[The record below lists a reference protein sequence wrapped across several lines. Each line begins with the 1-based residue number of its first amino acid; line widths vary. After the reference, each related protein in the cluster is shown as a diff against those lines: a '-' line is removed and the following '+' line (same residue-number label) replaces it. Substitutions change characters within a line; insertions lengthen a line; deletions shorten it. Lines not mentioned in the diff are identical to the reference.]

1 MDMLTERIPAWLR
14 RPGVFA
20 ALAAAAVLLAAGCA
34 GGPKEAADAVYYNG
48 RVVTLDSVSTLAGA
62 IAVRGGRIMAV
73 GTDPEILRLAG
84 PQTRKVDLGGRTVLP
99 GLIEAHAHPESAS
112 TSELA
117 DSVPDVHSIDELL
130 NWIRVEAESHADG
143 EWIVHPKLFFTRLA
157 ELRAPTLAE
166 LDSVAPANPVFLDGS
181 YGGSINSAAMRASG
195 ITEKTRHDGL
205 LRDNKTGKL
214 NGLVRFT
221 AFPLIKVP
229 DLDKYSQSERE
240 QALAR
245 MIDRYNAAGFTS
257 VTSGGLQRNQ
267 TAIWDSLRAH
277 GKLNIRVFEN
287 IYIDFPLKGRTQEEI
302 RADVAALGQPT
313 CEGDDWIRTGRLKY
327 VLDGGILTGTAYL
340 SQPWGSKANALFG
353 IDDPA
358 YRGILRL
365 NEDEFTMFCRAGAEN
380 GWSMTAHATGGGTVE
395 MMLNAYETIAKERD
409 IRPMRFSIIHGNFF
423 SPESIRRMKE
433 LGVIAESQAAWFYK
447 DADAMLAILGPER
460 LRDFHDYRSLVDAGV
475 VVSGGSDHMVR
486 LDDRTSINPYSPW
499 LAMWSMITRRTERGS
514 VIDPEQAVTRE
525 EALRFY
531 TVNNAF
537 TQFSENEKGCLTPG
551 RLADFIALDRDYF
564 KCPEDEIKDIRV
576 VLTVVDGREVW
587 SAQ

>member
-1 MDMLTERIPAWLR
+1 MLTERTMLWLR
-14 RPGVFA
+14 RSGVFA
-20 ALAAAAVLLAAGCA
+20 AVAAVLVLLAAGCA
-34 GGPKEAADAVYYNG
+34 SGPKEAADAVYYNG
-48 RVVTLDSVSTLAGA
+48 RVVTLDSVSTLAGG

-73 GTDPEILRLAG
+73 GTDPVILQLAG
-84 PQTRKVDLGGRTVLP
+84 PQTRKVDLGGKTVLP

-117 DSVPDVHSIDELL
+117 DSVPDVHNIPQLL
-130 NWIRVEAESHADG
+130 GWLKAEADGRPDG
-143 EWIVHPKLFFTRLA
+143 EWIVHPKLFFTRLT

-166 LDSVAPANPVFLDGS
+166 LDSVAPNNPVFLDGS

-195 ITEKTRHDGL
+195 ITEKTWHDGL
-205 LRDNKTGKL
+205 LRDSKTGKL

-221 AFPLIKVP
+221 AFDLLKVP
-229 DLDKYSQSERE
+229 DLDNYSEAERE
-240 QALAR
+240 EALVR
-245 MIDRYNAAGFTS
+245 MIERYNAAGFTS
-257 VTSGGLQRNQ
+257 VTSGGLRHGH

-287 IYIDFPLKGRTQEEI
+287 IYIDFPLKGRTQDEI
-302 RADVAALGQPT
+302 RASVAALGKGT
-313 CEGDDWIRTGRLKY
+313 GTGDDWIRTGRLKA
-327 VLDGGILTGTAYL
+327 VFDGGILTGTAYL

-353 IDDPA
+353 IDDPN
-358 YRGILRL
+358 YRGILRVSL
-365 NEDEFTMFCRAGAEN
+365 EEFTFLSRAGAEN
-380 GWSMTAHATGGGTVE
+380 GWSMTSHATGDGSVDI
-395 MMLNAYETIAKERD
+395 MLSAYEAVAKERD
-409 IRPMRFSIIHGNFF
+409 IRPLRFSIIHGNFF
-423 SPESIRRMKE
+423 SPGNIRRMKE

-460 LRDFHDYRSLVDAGV
+460 LKDFHDYRSLVDAGV

-514 VIDPEQAVTRE
+514 VINPEQAVTRE

-537 TQFSENEKGCLTPG
+537 TTFSENEKGCLTPG
-551 RLADFIALDRDYF
+551 RLADFIVLDRDYF
-564 KCPEDEIKDIRV
+564 NCPEDEIKNIRV
-576 VLTVVDGREVW
+576 RLTVVDGREVW